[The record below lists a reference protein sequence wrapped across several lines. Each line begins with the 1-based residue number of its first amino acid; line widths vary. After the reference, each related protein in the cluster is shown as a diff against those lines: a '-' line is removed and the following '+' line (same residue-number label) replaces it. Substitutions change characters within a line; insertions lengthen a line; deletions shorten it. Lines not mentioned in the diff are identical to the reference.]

1 MSDQR
6 PYATLLAKGEER
18 RRRILGAAQR
28 LLARNGWR
36 GTTLGQIAKAA
47 GVSPAGLLH
56 HFESKEQLLHAVL
69 DARDA
74 ADQEAADPAGDP
86 VSQLGQVADKYRRTP
101 ELIGTLTLLLVE
113 NLDPGAPLHDRL
125 LGRYHDAVRIVA
137 DGIRRGQ
144 RAGRYRADLDAGVL
158 ALEIVG
164 FLNGMESSWLL
175 DPSIPVDDVFRGYAR
190 SVAQRLAHPDGP
202 T

>member
-18 RRRILGAAQR
+18 RARILGVAQR

-56 HFESKEQLLHAVL
+56 HFASKEQLLHAVL

-74 ADQEAADPAGDP
+74 HDQLVADPDGDP
-86 VSQLGQVADKYRRTP
+86 VAQLEQVAEKYRRAP
-101 ELIGTLTLLLVE
+101 EQIGTLTLLLLE
-113 NLDPGAPLHDRL
+113 ALDPDAPLHDRL
-125 LGRYHDAVRIVA
+125 LGRYRDAVQIITS
-137 DGIRRGQ
+137 GIRRGQ
-144 RAGRYRADLDAGVL
+144 RAGRYRADVDAAVL
-158 ALEIVG
+158 AVEIVA
-164 FLNGMESSWLL
+164 FFNGMESSWLL
-175 DPSIPVDDVFRGYAR
+175 DPSIPVDDVFREYAR
-190 SVAQRLAHPDGP
+190 SVAGRLAHPADP